1 LLFFNRQYIFVIEQP
16 VDGYSNIILGSGNM
30 EMDKNLT
37 DLLINF
43 VSKFDSRAP
52 FSVMGVLYSGWRH
65 GGPAPTQGLIM

>member
-1 LLFFNRQYIFVIEQP
+1 
-16 VDGYSNIILGSGNM
+16 M